1 MKAPTRHT
9 FWPKSPVQ
17 SHITSSPVVE
27 PKAGLKVP
35 QSKRSTFPVLSSTQ
49 LKPQLQSGIH
59 CQQQIKAVYAY
70 WCNPQTAN
78 KQQLLPENAGQS
90 QPFIL
95 AFLSFKKQIAAG
107 GAFVQEQKTSFESYV
122 FVHIPCKEDKS
133 FSQYPEPGLMLHPPG
148 SCTQLNALPFTYCI
162 EIPKGKSVTAP
173 KLFGKFLDQSL
184 GPGRFVFEKLQVPT
198 SSWYQC

>member
-1 MKAPTRHT
+1 M
-9 FWPKSPVQ
+9 
-17 SHITSSPVVE
+17 VE

-35 QSKRSTFPVLSSTQ
+35 QSKRSTFPILSSTQ

-107 GAFVQEQKTSFESYV
+107 GAFVLEQKTSFESYV
-122 FVHIPCKEDKS
+122 FVHILAKRTKASLNTLSLVWCS
-133 FSQYPEPGLMLHPPG
+133 IHLGVAHNLMLCPLHTVLRHLKEKV
-148 SCTQLNALPFTYCI
+148 SQHLNYLENFLTSPWVLGDLYL
-162 EIPKGKSVTAP
+162 KSSRFP
-173 KLFGKFLDQSL
+173 LLLDINAREVSN
-184 GPGRFVFEKLQVPT
+184 
-198 SSWYQC
+198 